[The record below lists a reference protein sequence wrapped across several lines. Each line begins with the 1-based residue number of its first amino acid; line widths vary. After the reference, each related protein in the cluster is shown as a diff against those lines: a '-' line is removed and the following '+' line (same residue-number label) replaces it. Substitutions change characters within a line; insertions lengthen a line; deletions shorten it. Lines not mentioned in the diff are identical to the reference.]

1 MTTTTTRARSQGS
14 EPLLPWT
21 RRDIEQRFMFRGAR
35 HTKVNTLLAMLL
47 GSLLSIAF
55 YASLIPLPRLGSTAK
70 LFADSF
76 TGQGPVPYA
85 IVFLSAWSLA
95 ILFLKW
101 RKLALQRQSLQYE
114 VVPRDPAFVLS
125 GANVDVVLDEM
136 YRVVDEPSHFVL
148 FNRIAVALANL
159 RNLGRIGDVDEIL
172 RSQSESDADSAESSY
187 GVLAGFI
194 WAIPVLG
201 FIGTVLGLSQAISE
215 FGSLVQGEQNM
226 EQIKGALQKVTAGL
240 STAFV
245 TTLQAL
251 VAALAIQLLLTFLK
265 KNEQEFL
272 EECNEYCTTK
282 VVNRLRIMPFERI
295 GDAP

>member
-1 MTTTTTRARSQGS
+1 MSTAEAGSQARALDL
-14 EPLLPWT
+14 PLPWA
-21 RRDIEQRFMFRGAR
+21 RRDIEQRLMFQGGR
-35 HTKVNTLLAMLL
+35 HTKVNTLLAFLIGL
-47 GSLLSIAF
+47 LLSIGF
-55 YASLIPLPRLGSTAK
+55 YAALIPLRQAGPAAK
-70 LFADSF
+70 EFAHMF
-76 TGQGPVPYA
+76 TGMGSIPYW
-85 IVFLSAWSLA
+85 IVFFSNWSLA

-101 RKLALQRQSLQYE
+101 RKLALQREALRFE
-114 VVPRDPAFVLS
+114 IVPRDPAFVLS
-125 GANVDVVLDEM
+125 GANVDVVIDEM
-136 YRVVDEPSHFVL
+136 YRIVDEPANFVL

-187 GVLAGFI
+187 GVIGGFI

-215 FGSLVQGEQNM
+215 FGSLVQSQQGM
-226 EQIKGALQKVTAGL
+226 DQIKAALQKVTGGL

-282 VVNRLRIMPFERI
+282 VVNRLRIMPFERG
-295 GDAP
+295 GDSS

>member
-1 MTTTTTRARSQGS
+1 MTRTQVR
-14 EPLLPWT
+14 EPVPPNALPLSWT
-21 RRDIEQRFMFRGAR
+21 RRDIEQRLMFRGGR
-35 HTKVNTLLAMLL
+35 HTKVNTFLALAI
-47 GSLLSIAF
+47 GSLLTIGF
-55 YASLIPLPRLGSTAK
+55 YAVIMLLPSFGPAAK
-70 LFADSF
+70 EFANMF
-76 TGQGPVPYA
+76 TGMGSIPYA
-85 IVFLSAWSLA
+85 IVFFSNWSLA

-101 RKLALQRQSLQYE
+101 RKLALQREALQYE
-114 VVPRDPAFVLS
+114 IVPRDPAFVLS
-125 GANVDVVLDEM
+125 GANVDVVVDEM
-136 YRVVDEPSHFVL
+136 YRIVDEPAHYVL

-172 RSQSESDADSAESSY
+172 RSQADSDADSAESSY

-215 FGSLVQGEQNM
+215 FGSLVQSQEGM
-226 EQIKGALQKVTAGL
+226 DQIKTALQKVTAGL

-251 VAALAIQLLLTFLK
+251 VAALAIQLMQTFLK

-272 EECNEYCTTK
+272 EDCSDYCTTK
-282 VVNRLRIMPFERI
+282 VVNRLRIMPFERG
-295 GDAP
+295 GDAT